1 VTTEAVKRQE
11 ELTRR
16 QETVKLAAQKAE
28 TALDALKEHVAGLER
43 EMKSVLGHL
52 ARYRELNVEE
62 ALEFLKEPWC
72 ILPKARDE
80 YWVVVPKWVGV
91 QVGWLERT
99 TETYNIFVVNRYAH
113 WFGNVPPE
121 MRDTLKLPESF
132 DATVEGGVLRTGAK
146 LPREMSD
153 HISKDLGGGEYKVKI
168 GHEFD
173 LMAQLIDRGA
183 LPFRAHPV
191 DKADIRPVQLR
202 GELATL
208 RNYQVT
214 AWDAFLDKGAVGV
227 FWPWSAGKTVIAGYA
242 IANLR
247 GPKLVV
253 VPTKTLI
260 EQWDERLRK
269 WLDLS
274 LRSGEHHI
282 DLITYNGYEKVR
294 NKKYALTV
302 FDECH
307 RLPANTFSR
316 LASISTKYRLGLS
329 ATPYREDGRTNYII
343 ALTGWPVGVDWNEFI
358 RTGII
363 TKPHVE
369 VRIVG
374 GWNAK
379 LAQVQAEVERTKG
392 GKTLIFCDSLEMG
405 ARVATRLGC
414 PHVHGQTDNR
424 LKVIG
429 AAKVSVVSRVGDE
442 GLSLPDLQKVI
453 EIDFLGSSRRQE
465 GQRVGRLLHADKPG
479 QHIVLMT
486 QEEFDRFEGRFR
498 ALEEKGF
505 KINVRVMR

>member
-1 VTTEAVKRQE
+1 MTTEAAKRQE
-11 ELTRR
+11 EMTRR

-43 EMKSVLGHL
+43 EMKGVLAHL

-80 YWVVVPKWVGV
+80 YWVVVPKWCGV

-121 MRDTLKLPESF
+121 MRETLRLPEPF
-132 DATVEGGVLRTGAK
+132 EATVEGGVLRTSAK
-146 LPREMSD
+146 LPRELTD
-153 HISKDLGGGEYKVKI
+153 HISKDLGGGEFRVKI

-191 DKADIRPVQLR
+191 DKADLRPVTLR
-202 GELATL
+202 GPLATL
-208 RNYQVT
+208 RNYQVS
-214 AWDAFLDKGAVGV
+214 AWDEFMAKGAIGV
-227 FWPWSAGKTVIAGYA
+227 YWPWSAGKTVIAAYA

-247 GPKLVV
+247 GPKLIV

-260 EQWDERLRK
+260 EQWQDRLTK

-274 LRSGEHHI
+274 LRSGEHPI
-282 DLITYNGYEKVR
+282 DLITYNSYEKVR
-294 NKKYALTV
+294 DKQYALAV

-316 LASISTKYRLGLS
+316 LASVRCKYRLGLS
-329 ATPYREDGRTNYII
+329 ATPYREDGRTNAII

-358 RTGII
+358 RTGVI

-369 VRIVG
+369 VRIVS
-374 GWNAK
+374 GWNEK
-379 LAQVQAEVERTKG
+379 LRQVVIEVERTKG
-392 GKTLIFCDSLEMG
+392 KTIIFSDSLELG
-405 ARVATRLGC
+405 ARTAARLGC
-414 PHVHGQTDNR
+414 PHVHGGTDNR
-424 LKVIG
+424 LKVIAG
-429 AAKVSVVSRVGDE
+429 AKVSVVSRVGDE

-453 EIDFLGSSRRQE
+453 EIDFLGGSRRQE

-479 QHIVLMT
+479 QHLVLMT
-486 QEEFDRFEGRFR
+486 QEEFDNFEGRFR

-505 KINVRVMR
+505 KINVRVLR